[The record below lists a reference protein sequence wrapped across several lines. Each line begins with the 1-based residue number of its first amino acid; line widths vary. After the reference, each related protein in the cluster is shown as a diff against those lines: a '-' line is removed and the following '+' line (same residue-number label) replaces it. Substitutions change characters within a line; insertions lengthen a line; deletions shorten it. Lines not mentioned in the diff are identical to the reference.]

1 MSSWEFKKNISK
13 MGRWNKVFLS
23 ITCIWSLMIIGGPLM
38 LEPGVTGDLSG
49 SVGLYDNKEVI
60 QKMNPINKIVYYLG
74 DVNCHQLSH
83 RSYEYNNNQMPF
95 CARDV
100 GIFAGLS
107 IGFIFSLGRRIELT
121 LPIVILSLLPIGLD
135 GTIQLFTDY
144 ESTNP
149 KRIITGLIA
158 GIATG
163 IALKIIA
170 DSLDRN

>member
-1 MSSWEFKKNISK
+1 
-13 MGRWNKVFLS
+13 
-23 ITCIWSLMIIGGPLM
+23 M